1 MPSGKKPSRLRR
13 VARLGGLTS
22 RVGSTYLGQKVKG
35 VFQDEELRKR
45 ALDKLHVENAETIAR
60 TMGSLKGAAMKVGQQ
75 LAQVAEGMDL
85 PPEVAASLKTLND
98 KAEPVPFETVRA
110 EIERELE
117 ASVGVL
123 FERIDPAPLGTAS
136 LAQAH
141 AAWLEDGTPVVVK
154 VLHPGVE
161 ASVDTDLA
169 ALKSIFI
176 TGRVMGRDREEIE
189 NIFAEIHDRLLEE
202 LDYYQEAANISAFG
216 EAFVDADGVH
226 IPDTYPKFCTERVLT
241 MDRLM
246 GVPLDEF
253 VKTASPE
260 ARQRAGETLVDC
272 LFRMVYDLRMLHA
285 DPHAGNFLFEPDGT
299 VGFIDFGCVKRFDE
313 FFVANYSRV
322 ALAAFARDRDG
333 AIAVL
338 RQMGVIEGHDREAED
353 LLWDLVD
360 AIAGPFREGVFTA
373 GSHKDSLQDRI
384 QRLVPRFLRYPQIR
398 TPRDMIYLHRTMA
411 GFYAMLRKLETR
423 ADWGAVARPYHEL
436 AIARA
441 EGRA

>member
-322 ALAAFARDRDG
+322 ALAAYARDRDG